1 MRVFLLFK
9 MSMRK
14 DSFLFLA
21 FGYCSVLE
29 AAVESWHKLA
39 EKLENGSQH
48 IVSGRVEKWKE
59 SDLDYIF
66 ESVH

>member
-29 AAVESWHKLA
+29 AAVESWHKLG

-59 SDLDYIF
+59 SDL
-66 ESVH
+66 

>member
-1 MRVFLLFK
+1 

-14 DSFLFLA
+14 DSFFFLA

-48 IVSGRVEKWKE
+48 IVSGRVEKCKE
-59 SDLDYIF
+59 SDL
-66 ESVH
+66 